1 MNGPGSLRKLIRDAH
16 CIHTLCCMGRQIECS
31 NMGSIERLTCVS
43 SLQSIMIVSSVL
55 ADCRMQRPSSFLSIL
70 EKVWADQ
77 DREAAAN
84 RKTAQI
90 PTEAAPARPSGPP
103 ADGTDADE
111 LLSTATAKGAHVG
124 LYMTFSGKESLWLLS
139 RQGHDSAGDVAADMI
154 RRRQQQAGG
163 QAMWLQD
170 YIAAMRH
177 HALPKI
183 L

>member
-1 MNGPGSLRKLIRDAH
+1 MCVKLAIYHD
-16 CIHTLCCMGRQIECS
+16 CIVCAC
-31 NMGSIERLTCVS
+31 RLQHAEAE
-43 SLQSIMIVSSVL
+43 L
-55 ADCRMQRPSSFLSIL
+55 LSRIL
-70 EKVWADQ
+70 EKVCADQ

-90 PTEAAPARPSGPP
+90 LTEAAPARPSGPP

-111 LLSTATAKGAHVG
+111 LLSTVTAKGAHVG

-170 YIAAMRH
+170 YIASCTSKNPVACYKEDLCLSSHLLRMRRT
-177 HALPKI
+177 AVLKSF
-183 L
+183 LRRCSLFCSR